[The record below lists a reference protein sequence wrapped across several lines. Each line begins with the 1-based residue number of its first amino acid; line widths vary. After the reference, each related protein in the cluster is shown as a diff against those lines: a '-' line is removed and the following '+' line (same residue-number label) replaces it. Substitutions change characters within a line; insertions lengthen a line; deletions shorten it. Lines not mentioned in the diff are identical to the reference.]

1 MKFKKSKLRGLRLL
15 LIPAFAMALV
25 ACGGGTGGDGDL
37 DGDDLDVLT
46 TDPNGDADGDGI
58 PNFEDVDLTGG
69 ADADFDGVDDAFQG
83 AVVDNGDL
91 DNDGILDFEDV
102 DQTGGTDANFNG
114 IDDAFEGDVAAPV
127 DAVCDGS
134 TNGSTDTDSSTS
146 DWGDN
151 CQLFVGGSHEES
163 SYTRGV
169 QRVLNCLGHPVIDDA
184 DFGPNTE
191 SAVQAFQAEN
201 PPLTADGVVG
211 PGTWGALQD
220 VLEQLQFDANFDAF
234 SVGPYDP
241 DLDGIDNRT
250 PGCEGSILFYRN
262 VNDGSWLMAEEPAST
277 VMVPFSTGF

>member
-1 MKFKKSKLRGLRLL
+1 MKFRKTKLRGLRLL

-25 ACGGGTGGDGDL
+25 ACGGGTAGDEGL
-37 DGDDLDVLT
+37 DGDLDVLT
-46 TDPNGDADGDGI
+46 TDPNGDVDGDGI
-58 PNFEDVDLTGG
+58 PNFQDVDLTGG
-69 ADADFDGVDDAFQG
+69 EDADINGVDDAFETVAG
-83 AVVDNGDL
+83 GNGDI

-114 IDDAFEGDVAAPV
+114 IDDSFEGDVTTPV
-127 DAVCDGS
+127 GAVCDGS

-151 CQLFVGGSHEES
+151 CQLFVGGTHEES

-169 QRVLNCLGHPVIDDA
+169 QRVLNCLGHPVADDA

-191 SAVQAFQAEN
+191 SAVLAFQAEN

-211 PGTWGALQD
+211 PGTWRALQE
-220 VLEQLQFDANFDAF
+220 VLEPLPFDANFNAF

-241 DLDGIDNRT
+241 DLDGVDNRT
-250 PGCEGSILFYRN
+250 PGCEGLILFYQN
-262 VNDGSWLMAEEPAST
+262 VNDLSWRLATTPGGTAMG
-277 VMVPFSTGF
+277 PFSTGF